1 MTDKSADPPSN
12 KTFDNCHKPK
22 EIKEFLKNN
31 KVLVWCKSCRNKRK
45 ISLLNKSTNQKH
57 DTIVTYSDIN
67 DNAELVIS
75 FDVELS
81 FFISIILDKDDKK
94 NFDNNEKLY
103 LEVAYHTA
111 KSIEEDNDYK

>member
-31 KVLVWCKSCRNKRK
+31 KVLVW
-45 ISLLNKSTNQKH
+45 
-57 DTIVTYSDIN
+57 Y